1 MKGEWRMGVSSSRG
15 IETTKV
21 DYKLNLEHE
30 KPKSWLK
37 SVSAF
42 ANTSGGQIL
51 FGFTDDLHDAVGLD
65 NPQLTASKISELI
78 ESRIAPRVRFEI
90 NEIPA
95 DVQGKVC
102 LELVISNGPNY
113 PYYYTHERTMEA
125 YVRHGDRSVIAT
137 PSELN
142 NLILKGQNRTYDSL
156 PSHYR
161 SEDVSFTLLKATYK
175 KETGDEFVVPRDLV
189 SMGFVDCEGMV
200 TNAGLLLCDQG
211 FIHQSKIVC
220 TRWKGM
226 EKGSVEG
233 DALDD
238 QEFSD
243 ASLITLLGNAELFI
257 RNNSK
262 NAWTIRGMRREEKS
276 DYPYK
281 AVREVLVNA
290 LIHRDYQIIGTE
302 VHVDMYDDR
311 LEITSPGGMLNGS
324 RIQDLDLK
332 RVPSMR
338 RNEIISD
345 IFGRLHYMD
354 RRGSGIGRIIN
365 SYTDYEEKPV
375 FFSNEFYFQV
385 VLPNRS
391 VASPAQMSLQIV
403 EESQLR
409 KEKSQSDGQKT
420 QLVERKVNSEQ
431 DWELIYFREKLI
443 AVSANAFR
451 KKTVGQLVQLFDR
464 YRYEY
469 SFNRR
474 NIADLFG
481 ITENAASLFI
491 KKCLSHGIIEKE
503 KIDSY
508 RFSNIVSEYE

>member
-1 MKGEWRMGVSSSRG
+1 MDITTPRG
-15 IETTKV
+15 IEATKV
-21 DYKLNLEHE
+21 DYKLNLEQE

-51 FGFTDDLHDAVGLD
+51 FGFTDDSHDAVGLD
-65 NPQLTASKISELI
+65 NSQLTASKISELI
-78 ESRIAPRVRFEI
+78 EARISPHVRFEI
-90 NEIPA
+90 NEFPA
-95 DVQGKVC
+95 DVQGRTC

-125 YVRHGDRSVIAT
+125 YVRHGDRSVITTSA
-137 PSELN
+137 ELN

-156 PSHYR
+156 PSCYR

-175 KETGDEFVVPRDLV
+175 KETGDEFVLPRDLV
-189 SMGFVDCEGMV
+189 SMGFVDYDGMV

-220 TRWKGM
+220 TRWKGI
-226 EKGSVEG
+226 EKGSVDG

-276 DYPYK
+276 DYPFK

-290 LIHRDYQIIGTE
+290 IIHRDYQIIGTE

-365 SYTDYEEKPV
+365 SYTEYEEKPI
-375 FFSNEFYFQV
+375 FYSNEYYFQV
-385 VLPNRS
+385 VLPNRG
-391 VASPAQMSLQIV
+391 VASPAQLSLDLV
-403 EESQLR
+403 EKSQLDN
-409 KEKSQSDGQKT
+409 EKSQSNGQKT
-420 QLVERKVNSEQ
+420 QFVGRKVNSDQ
-431 DWELIYFREKLI
+431 DWELIYFQEKVI
-443 AVSANAFR
+443 AIVGNDFR
-451 KKTVGQLVQLFDR
+451 KKTIDKLAQLFDK
-464 YRYEY
+464 YRYDY

-481 ITENAASLFI
+481 ITENAASGFI
-491 KKCLSHGIIEKE
+491 KKCLYHGIIEKE
-503 KIDSY
+503 KVDSY
-508 RFSNIVSEYE
+508 RFINGINPN

>member
-1 MKGEWRMGVSSSRG
+1 MNIATLRS
-15 IETTKV
+15 IEATKV
-21 DYKLNLEHE
+21 DYKINLEKE

-51 FGFTDDLHDAVGLD
+51 FGFSDDTHEAVGLD
-65 NPQLTASKISELI
+65 DSQLTASKISELV
-78 ESRIAPRVRFEI
+78 ETRITPHVRFEI
-90 NEIPA
+90 NEIPS
-95 DVQGKVC
+95 DVLGRTC
-102 LELVISNGPNY
+102 IELVVSNGPNY
-113 PYYYTHERTMEA
+113 PYYYTHERTLEA

-137 PSELN
+137 PVELN
-142 NLILKGQNRTYDSL
+142 NLILKGQNKTYDSL
-156 PSHYR
+156 PSHYK

-175 KETGDEFVVPRDLV
+175 KETGDEFVLPRDLV
-189 SMGFVDCEGMV
+189 SMGFVDYDGMV

-220 TRWKGM
+220 TRWKGI
-226 EKGSVEG
+226 EKGSVDG

-243 ASLITLLGNAELFI
+243 ASLITLLGSAEVFI

-262 NAWTIRGMRREEKS
+262 NAWTVRGMRREEKS
-276 DYPYK
+276 DYPFK

-302 VHVDMYDDR
+302 VHVDMYDNR

-332 RVPSMR
+332 RIPSMR

-365 SYTDYEEKPV
+365 SYSEYEEKPL
-375 FFSNEFYFQV
+375 FYSNEYYFQV

-391 VASPAQMSLQIV
+391 VALPAQMIIDLD
-403 EESQLR
+403 EKSQL
-409 KEKSQSDGQKT
+409 KNEKSQSKTQKT
-420 QLVERKVNSEQ
+420 QLTGRKVNSNQ
-431 DWELIYFREKLI
+431 DWELIYFREKILAI
-443 AVSANAFR
+443 VGNNFR
-451 KKTVGQLVQLFDR
+451 NKTFNQLEQLFDR

-481 ITENAASLFI
+481 ITENGASGFI
-491 KKCLSHGIIEKE
+491 KKCLAYKIIEKE
-503 KIDSY
+503 KVDSY
-508 RFSNIVSEYE
+508 RFVNIIKENKIIIKR

>member
-1 MKGEWRMGVSSSRG
+1 MDITTPHG
-15 IETTKV
+15 IEATRV
-21 DYKLNLEHE
+21 DYKLNLEQE

-51 FGFTDDLHDAVGLD
+51 FGFTDDSHDAVGLD
-65 NPQLTASKISELI
+65 NSQLTASKISELI
-78 ESRIAPRVRFEI
+78 EARISPHVRFEI
-90 NEIPA
+90 NEFPA
-95 DVQGKVC
+95 DVQGRTC

-125 YVRHGDRSVIAT
+125 YVRHGDRSVITTSA
-137 PSELN
+137 ELN
-142 NLILKGQNRTYDSL
+142 NLILKGQNKTYDSL
-156 PSHYR
+156 PSCYR

-175 KETGDEFVVPRDLV
+175 KETGDEFVLPRDLV
-189 SMGFVDCEGMV
+189 SMGFVDYDGMV

-220 TRWKGM
+220 TRWKGI
-226 EKGSVEG
+226 EKGSVDG

-276 DYPYK
+276 DYPFK

-290 LIHRDYQIIGTE
+290 IIHRDYQIIGTE

-365 SYTDYEEKPV
+365 SYTEYEEKPI
-375 FFSNEFYFQV
+375 FYSNEYYFQV
-385 VLPNRS
+385 VLPNRG
-391 VASPAQMSLQIV
+391 VASPAQLSLDLV
-403 EESQLR
+403 EKSQLDN
-409 KEKSQSDGQKT
+409 EKSQSNGQKT
-420 QLVERKVNSEQ
+420 QFVGRKVNSDQ
-431 DWELIYFREKLI
+431 DWELIYFQEKVI
-443 AVSANAFR
+443 AIVGNDFR
-451 KKTVGQLVQLFDR
+451 KKTIDKLTQLFDK
-464 YRYEY
+464 YRYDY

-481 ITENAASLFI
+481 ITENAASGFI
-491 KKCLSHGIIEKE
+491 KKCLYHGIIEKE
-503 KIDSY
+503 KVDSY
-508 RFSNIVSEYE
+508 RFINGINPN